1 MDIFLER
8 HDQRSQERSQE
19 LPDFDRSK
27 LSVLRGLAKN
37 PVTQLHYAKKKESL
51 LQKWNLWQFVK
62 T

>member
-1 MDIFLER
+1 MDIFLSAMIKDPREIAGTA
-8 HDQRSQERSQE
+8 
-19 LPDFDRSK
+19 DFDRSK

-37 PVTQLHYAKKKESL
+37 PVTQLHYAKKESL